1 MAITTSQRTYFKHNW
16 MTFANLLLLLG
27 LVYNYATSQQKMRD
41 DIKELNK
48 HSGDKI
54 LHLPFD
60 KKIQIFVPRIELD
73 SRLESIEEHQREASV
88 KQDAIYKLLLQLDR

>member
-1 MAITTSQRTYFKHNW
+1 MGITTSQRTYLKHNW

-27 LVYNYATSQQKMRD
+27 LVYNYATAQQEIRD
-41 DIKELNK
+41 DIKALNK
-48 HSGDKI
+48 HTTDEM
-54 LHLPFD
+54 LHMPFD
-60 KKIQIFVPRIELD
+60 KKIQIFVPRVELD